1 MFTKSEEIKNRLVTG
16 YDRGWYESIYRQ
28 ICYAF
33 GETSVDYPGT
43 SSGHEFPDF
52 PDITP
57 QMQEVGVTRRI
68 LNNQFIALSQVMA
81 NDPEPEFPDVDAQTA
96 TVRQRFYAARANG
109 DRYGEGD
116 WATQANAAFLDGDGL
131 GTGVVQIG
139 LKTNPRTGF
148 KRVTA
153 QHIPLVQCLWDRNAR
168 GISRAR
174 WIAFLHYVPLDVAR
188 HTYGKKF
195 AAENRHEMRDS
206 NTDAPIEC
214 VRIFDYWDI
223 GSGLGKPTHAV
234 IPDDISKDP
243 MKVEENPYGCLPFAF
258 YEHLMLP
265 GMRRATGRIPLLMA
279 GQEAMNQIERFMLD
293 SMNQRPFTLIG
304 AELIDEEDMERVK
317 DGDGWLVRMKRPVQP
332 GETVASSVMGGEVNA
347 SALQLLSLM
356 ERDFTATGGKT
367 DMDKGLN
374 PEDDRTLGENQ
385 LVDARSRVQ
394 SGWSAMQA
402 AKFHQRMVE
411 VALKVA
417 AVGDNDP
424 VEVQF
429 DGAPVTINDE
439 EDSRMSIAGFLE
451 EPSRVV
457 IDIES
462 LAKTD
467 LAREQAEKLSKLM
480 SLGDL
485 VQIGAVDAKWWSEER
500 LKALGYDPQEAA
512 PQQQVQPAQM
522 PGQPPQQ
529 ALPMP

>member
-1 MFTKSEEIKNRLVTG
+1 
-16 YDRGWYESIYRQ
+16 
-28 ICYAF
+28 
-33 GETSVDYPGT
+33 
-43 SSGHEFPDF
+43 
-52 PDITP
+52 
-57 QMQEVGVTRRI
+57 
-68 LNNQFIALSQVMA
+68 
-81 NDPEPEFPDVDAQTA
+81 
-96 TVRQRFYAARANG
+96 
-109 DRYGEGD
+109 
-116 WATQANAAFLDGDGL
+116 
-131 GTGVVQIG
+131 
-139 LKTNPRTGF
+139 
-148 KRVTA
+148 
-153 QHIPLVQCLWDRNAR
+153 
-168 GISRAR
+168 
-174 WIAFLHYVPLDVAR
+174 
-188 HTYGKKF
+188 
-195 AAENRHEMRDS
+195 
-206 NTDAPIEC
+206 
-214 VRIFDYWDI
+214 
-223 GSGLGKPTHAV
+223 
-234 IPDDISKDP
+234 
-243 MKVEENPYGCLPFAF
+243 
-258 YEHLMLP
+258 
-265 GMRRATGRIPLLMA
+265 
-279 GQEAMNQIERFMLD
+279 
-293 SMNQRPFTLIG
+293 
-304 AELIDEEDMERVK
+304 MERVK

-467 LAREQAEKLSKLM
+467 LAREQAEKLSNLM